1 MVIGDLLSKNLFAA
15 LTVGL
20 RHYVLVHC
28 KADPDQ
34 DAPEHPGMKP
44 RRPSGIIN
52 AETAAQLGMMITPA
66 QGRVSVSPIRPRH
79 LSHLGTTVRT
89 TLYGILSHPKQLPRK
104 PHTDALP
111 TAKPATCST

>member
-1 MVIGDLLSKNLFAA
+1 M
-15 LTVGL
+15 
-20 RHYVLVHC
+20 
-28 KADPDQ
+28 
-34 DAPEHPGMKP
+34 PGIYA
-44 RRPSGIIN
+44 RVDSCV
-52 AETAAQLGMMITPA
+52 TDVSA

-79 LSHLGTTVRT
+79 LSHLGTVRT